1 MLLESLVKATVE
13 LQGFRVVTVTGDA
26 GGLVAELAPDR
37 RFVPRCGQCG
47 TRGAYRDTR
56 PVRRFRHVPLWGIPV
71 ALRYAPRRVG
81 CPRCAGVH
89 VESMPW
95 VRGKQQMTHA
105 LLVTLAT
112 WARALPWE
120 QVARL
125 FRCSWGTVATA
136 VEEAVAVGLA
146 HRDLDHLTHIGI
158 DEISR
163 KRGHVYVT
171 NVYDLARKRLVWSGE
186 GRTTDTLNAFFDFLG
201 PEKTAALAGICCDM
215 WHPYIDV
222 IKDRAGQAVLVFDK
236 FHIVSHLMKAVDQV
250 RRDEIREKGPAHK
263 ALMHKTRFIWL
274 KNPWNLTEA
283 QHRRLS
289 ELEHLNLKIN
299 RAYLLKELF
308 AHFWTYRRAGW
319 AKRYLKR
326 WFWWA
331 THSRLP
337 PLRDFAWM
345 LRRHEKDIL
354 NYFRMPI
361 DKGMS
366 RPLLEFCG
374 GSGEILRDLL
384 HLRSVS
390 EAEALISGAEIRDQL
405 RHICMSLQAPEPLG
419 RFEDAGGDPTQHH
432 LAAPPALHVAFDVAG
447 PADEALDGVGRGQR
461 ALETRREAK
470 RQHGHRLLEPFA
482 HTGRRAGMLLVET
495 AGEVSQQPRRG
506 LDVLTLIG
514 ALEGRQ
520 YPGPLTLRQM
530 VEDVAG
536 LVDLAALHQRG
547 TTEHRRDRRP

>member
-299 RAYLLKELF
+299 RAYLLGSSHKCVHDS
-308 AHFWTYRRAGW
+308 APAG
-319 AKRYLKR
+319 R
-326 WFWWA
+326 
-331 THSRLP
+331 
-337 PLRDFAWM
+337 
-345 LRRHEKDIL
+345 
-354 NYFRMPI
+354 
-361 DKGMS
+361 
-366 RPLLEFCG
+366 
-374 GSGEILRDLL
+374 
-384 HLRSVS
+384 
-390 EAEALISGAEIRDQL
+390 
-405 RHICMSLQAPEPLG
+405 
-419 RFEDAGGDPTQHH
+419 
-432 LAAPPALHVAFDVAG
+432 
-447 PADEALDGVGRGQR
+447 
-461 ALETRREAK
+461 
-470 RQHGHRLLEPFA
+470 
-482 HTGRRAGMLLVET
+482 
-495 AGEVSQQPRRG
+495 PRRG
-506 LDVLTLIG
+506 KRVRMRSCQLTSG
-514 ALEGRQ
+514 AVVCRSVDGRLR
-520 YPGPLTLRQM
+520 GPRF
-530 VEDVAG
+530 
-536 LVDLAALHQRG
+536 
-547 TTEHRRDRRP
+547 

>member
-89 VESMPW
+89 VESMPG

-136 VEEAVAVGLA
+136 VEEAVAFGLA

-163 KRGHVYVT
+163 KRGHVYGT

-215 WHPYIDV
+215 WQPYIDV

-236 FHIVSHLMKAVDQV
+236 FHIVSHLAEESLESHRSATPPPERARTPQPEDQP
-250 RRDEIREKGPAHK
+250 RLSAQG
-263 ALMHKTRFIWL
+263 ALRAFL
-274 KNPWNLTEA
+274 DLPP
-283 QHRRLS
+283 RRLGQ
-289 ELEHLNLKIN
+289 
-299 RAYLLKELF
+299 AV
-308 AHFWTYRRAGW
+308 
-319 AKRYLKR
+319 
-326 WFWWA
+326 
-331 THSRLP
+331 P
-337 PLRDFAWM
+337 
-345 LRRHEKDIL
+345 
-354 NYFRMPI
+354 
-361 DKGMS
+361 
-366 RPLLEFCG
+366 
-374 GSGEILRDLL
+374 
-384 HLRSVS
+384 
-390 EAEALISGAEIRDQL
+390 EALVLVGHAFTPATAESL
-405 RHICMSLQAPEPLG
+405 RL
-419 RFEDAGGDPTQHH
+419 D
-432 LAAPPALHVAFDVAG
+432 AAPPREGHPQLLPHAH
-447 PADEALDGVGRGQR
+447 RQR
-461 ALETRREAK
+461 YR
-470 RQHGHRLLEPFA
+470 
-482 HTGRRAGMLLVET
+482 
-495 AGEVSQQPRRG
+495 
-506 LDVLTLIG
+506 
-514 ALEGRQ
+514 
-520 YPGPLTLRQM
+520 
-530 VEDVAG
+530 
-536 LVDLAALHQRG
+536 
-547 TTEHRRDRRP
+547 

>member
-1 MLLESLVKATVE
+1 MLLERLVKATVE

-215 WHPYIDV
+215 WLYPS
-222 IKDRAGQAVLVFDK
+222 F
-236 FHIVSHLMKAVDQV
+236 
-250 RRDEIREKGPAHK
+250 P
-263 ALMHKTRFIWL
+263 T
-274 KNPWNLTEA
+274 N
-283 QHRRLS
+283 
-289 ELEHLNLKIN
+289 EL
-299 RAYLLKELF
+299 R
-308 AHFWTYRRAGW
+308 
-319 AKRYLKR
+319 
-326 WFWWA
+326 
-331 THSRLP
+331 
-337 PLRDFAWM
+337 
-345 LRRHEKDIL
+345 
-354 NYFRMPI
+354 
-361 DKGMS
+361 
-366 RPLLEFCG
+366 
-374 GSGEILRDLL
+374 
-384 HLRSVS
+384 
-390 EAEALISGAEIRDQL
+390 
-405 RHICMSLQAPEPLG
+405 
-419 RFEDAGGDPTQHH
+419 
-432 LAAPPALHVAFDVAG
+432 
-447 PADEALDGVGRGQR
+447 
-461 ALETRREAK
+461 
-470 RQHGHRLLEPFA
+470 
-482 HTGRRAGMLLVET
+482 
-495 AGEVSQQPRRG
+495 
-506 LDVLTLIG
+506 
-514 ALEGRQ
+514 
-520 YPGPLTLRQM
+520 
-530 VEDVAG
+530 
-536 LVDLAALHQRG
+536 
-547 TTEHRRDRRP
+547 

>member
-13 LQGFRVVTVTGDA
+13 LQGVRVVTVTGDA

-158 DEISR
+158 DETSR
-163 KRGHVYVT
+163 KRGHVYGT

-308 AHFWTYRRAGW
+308 AHLAISEFPKWRKHLILLSFLDNSSARPVQIGGVDVNIC
-319 AKRYLKR
+319 
-326 WFWWA
+326 
-331 THSRLP
+331 HSRSTAVRGRRRSSSQSPPRGPFCRTRTGPVEADGAVDAQNAPTAPWKTLCVFHELP
-337 PLRDFAWM
+337 QGLSHQVT
-345 LRRHEKDIL
+345 HEKL
-354 NYFRMPI
+354 RKAPKYRWETRI
-361 DKGMS
+361 DP
-366 RPLLEFCG
+366 R
-374 GSGEILRDLL
+374 
-384 HLRSVS
+384 
-390 EAEALISGAEIRDQL
+390 ISG
-405 RHICMSLQAPEPLG
+405 
-419 RFEDAGGDPTQHH
+419 PT
-432 LAAPPALHVAFDVAG
+432 AAPAG
-447 PADEALDGVGRGQR
+447 P
-461 ALETRREAK
+461 
-470 RQHGHRLLEPFA
+470 
-482 HTGRRAGMLLVET
+482 
-495 AGEVSQQPRRG
+495 S
-506 LDVLTLIG
+506 
-514 ALEGRQ
+514 
-520 YPGPLTLRQM
+520 
-530 VEDVAG
+530 
-536 LVDLAALHQRG
+536 G
-547 TTEHRRDRRP
+547 T